1 MKNDFHSVIDIYQ
14 SLTNAD
20 LQESAFD
27 GFIYLTEES
36 KKILSSLLNTKDFL
50 YVIYNK
56 DDEDKEDEI
65 FNSKMDSSADLQDL
79 ANAVYYIKLS
89 LSRSELGVFYKDI
102 EDWLSKNDGAL
113 NETSFEKLFYI
124 VSEHEVSDSPGRV
137 IHLAKQLCQF
147 SDNLKNIADYHDE
160 KSKNGNSAKLVFVV
174 PTKEHNVLSTI
185 TVDTV
190 LTKELFE
197 LSVPDSSV
205 ISMLVNDAE
214 QKSTNAVE
222 KLSVFKMALVDL
234 VRESKESNNTS
245 LLFFIKEW
253 SRLIDGFNASWINYL
268 NGFSF
273 HKLKAELEEQKMSFA
288 QKLSDA
294 VLGLSNKL
302 LTIPV
307 SIGALSLFTGSSDNF
322 NAVNIA
328 IYLIST
334 LVLCITVRLSI
345 DIQQDCLVAIKKSYL
360 SIFEKKNKKI
370 AFENQILADLIND
383 NLEQLDGMFKKLN
396 FKINFYSVLSWF
408 PLLAFSIFC
417 AYKTADTWIPY
428 YRLLLS

>member
-1 MKNDFHSVIDIYQ
+1 
-14 SLTNAD
+14 
-20 LQESAFD
+20 
-27 GFIYLTEES
+27 
-36 KKILSSLLNTKDFL
+36 
-50 YVIYNK
+50 
-56 DDEDKEDEI
+56 
-65 FNSKMDSSADLQDL
+65 
-79 ANAVYYIKLS
+79 
-89 LSRSELGVFYKDI
+89 
-102 EDWLSKNDGAL
+102 
-113 NETSFEKLFYI
+113 
-124 VSEHEVSDSPGRV
+124 
-137 IHLAKQLCQF
+137 
-147 SDNLKNIADYHDE
+147 
-160 KSKNGNSAKLVFVV
+160 
-174 PTKEHNVLSTI
+174 
-185 TVDTV
+185 
-190 LTKELFE
+190 
-197 LSVPDSSV
+197 
-205 ISMLVNDAE
+205 
-214 QKSTNAVE
+214 
-222 KLSVFKMALVDL
+222 
-234 VRESKESNNTS
+234 
-245 LLFFIKEW
+245 
-253 SRLIDGFNASWINYL
+253 
-268 NGFSF
+268 
-273 HKLKAELEEQKMSFA
+273 MSFA